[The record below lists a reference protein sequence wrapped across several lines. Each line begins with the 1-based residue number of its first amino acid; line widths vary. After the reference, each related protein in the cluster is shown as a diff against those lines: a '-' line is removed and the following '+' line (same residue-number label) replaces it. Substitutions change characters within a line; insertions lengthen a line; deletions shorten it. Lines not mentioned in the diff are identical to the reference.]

1 MVLILIYLLILFI
14 FLSVVYFFLQGPI
27 FAPSSETAIST
38 MLKLAKIKR
47 GVRIADLGSG
57 DGRVVRAFAKKGVE
71 IHGYE
76 INPLLVLISKH
87 KIKEE
92 GLGNNAFVHWRS
104 FWKIDLSQFNI
115 IIVFGIDYIMNRL
128 KRKLLK
134 ELKPGSTVIANI
146 FPFPDWKYINKKDG
160 IYLYQIDENK

>member
-38 MLKLAKIKR
+38 MLKLAKIKP

-71 IHGYE
+71 VHGFE
-76 INPLLVLISKH
+76 INPLLVLISKN
-87 KIKEE
+87 KIK
-92 GLGNNAFVHWRS
+92 
-104 FWKIDLSQFNI
+104 
-115 IIVFGIDYIMNRL
+115 
-128 KRKLLK
+128 
-134 ELKPGSTVIANI
+134 
-146 FPFPDWKYINKKDG
+146 
-160 IYLYQIDENK
+160 